1 MRITEDNLLEDIQKC
16 MTDPVSDVLQN
27 FSLEKSRKF
36 YEKRVKQFNEW
47 CFEDNPACKLTKEE
61 IPFGNLDELSLASQ
75 KAANLVENLKE
86 MPHVKGADWI
96 ICSEKIVVY
105 WHRLKTFD
113 EWLHK
118 WLEEALTQAYNAPE
132 DGARLILEREL
143 GGWTY
148 TNTAIHMYME
158 WILTKEMLERLS
170 QYEWYWKIDWRDIEQ
185 DIEDAKRWLED
196 MEEENSKKDVTVL
209 TLKM

>member
-1 MRITEDNLLEDIQKC
+1 MEDIQKC
-16 MTDPVSDVLQN
+16 MTDPVADILQN
-27 FSLEKSRKF
+27 FSLERSKKF

-47 CFEDNPACKLTKEE
+47 YFEYNPACKLTEEE
-61 IPFGNLDELSLASQ
+61 IPFENLAELSLASQ

-86 MPHVKGADWI
+86 MPFVKGADWI
-96 ICSEKIVVY
+96 ICSEKILVY
-105 WHRLKTFD
+105 WYRLKTFD

-118 WLEEALTQAYNAPE
+118 WLEEALTQACNAPE
-132 DGARLILEREL
+132 DGARQILEREL
-143 GGWTY
+143 GEWTY

-170 QYEWYWKIDWRDIEQ
+170 QYEWYWKIDWRDMEQ

-196 MEEENSKKDVTVL
+196 MAENNKKEDVTVL